1 LGHKVPK
8 VLRDFKGLKEGKV
21 LQAPKELREVKDSKG
36 HKERKVQ

>member
-1 LGHKVPK
+1 LGHKAPK